1 MVAHA
6 INLFESN
13 SAEFEVYFA
22 SKTSNKLL
30 KQTIGEKGVTEPVE
44 TTLPSTFR
52 QLQHKNFHLHDSAS
66 Q

>member
-6 INLFESN
+6 INLIESD
-13 SAEFEVYFA
+13 SVEFEVYFA

-52 QLQHKNFHLHDSAS
+52 QLQHKNYHLHGGAS